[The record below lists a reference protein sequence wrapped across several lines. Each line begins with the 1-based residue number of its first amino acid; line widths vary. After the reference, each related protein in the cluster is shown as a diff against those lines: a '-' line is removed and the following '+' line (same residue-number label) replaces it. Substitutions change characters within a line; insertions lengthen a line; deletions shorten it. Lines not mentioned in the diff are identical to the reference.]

1 MEGLTPGRIVHYVLT
16 SEHRHA
22 GEHRPAMVVKVWG
35 SPPSEPYPIQL
46 CVFLDGSN
54 DSLIGESNAPLT
66 AWKTSVVFDPSGQK
80 HGSWHWI
87 ERA

>member
-1 MEGLTPGRIVHYVLT
+1 MDGLTPGRIVHFVLGNDF
-16 SEHRHA
+16 RHA

-66 AWKTSVVFDPSGQK
+66 VWKTSVMFDADGKMSDT
-80 HGSWHWI
+80 WHWI

>member
-1 MEGLTPGRIVHYVLT
+1 MDGLTAGRIVHYILD
-16 SEHRHA
+16 SGYRNA
-22 GEHRPAMVVKVWG
+22 GEHRPAMVVRIWG

-46 CVFLDGSN
+46 CVYLDGSN

-66 AWKTSVVFDPSGQK
+66 AWKTSIPHDPTGQRPCT
-80 HGSWHWI
+80 WHWI